1 MGEVSGR
8 ESHLKT
14 VSPECW
20 SHKPEPLGGVGLRVE
35 KRQPLEWRGAKER
48 QSRQNR
54 EQEQMHGSDKQHD
67 MLGSHSSAELLEI
80 KTETDS
86 VRDGLKS
93 GQGGEG
99 A

>member
-1 MGEVSGR
+1 
-8 ESHLKT
+8 
-14 VSPECW
+14 
-20 SHKPEPLGGVGLRVE
+20 
-35 KRQPLEWRGAKER
+35 
-48 QSRQNR
+48 
-54 EQEQMHGSDKQHD
+54 MHGSHKQHEV
-67 MLGSHSSAELLEI
+67 LGSHSSSAVLLEI